1 VRAESLNDRW
11 TLPES
16 SATQP
21 SVSQYDTQVYKPR
34 VLPKG
39 HDPAKANPFRWSGGQ
54 TYVCLSRHK
63 RVASGLGGRA
73 KPRPSGRGSLEEVI
87 RGGGTAAHQ
96 LRVVFL

>member
-21 SVSQYDTQVYKPR
+21 VVSQYDAQVYKPR

-39 HDPAKANPFRWSGGQ
+39 HDPAKAKPLPLVDCRGALNSMRGRQRLPPQVLDLDCHRPPPGG
-54 TYVCLSRHK
+54 
-63 RVASGLGGRA
+63 
-73 KPRPSGRGSLEEVI
+73 VI
-87 RGGGTAAHQ
+87 Q
-96 LRVVFL
+96 FV